1 MASSN
6 QYSAVTP
13 LGNEAMI
20 SLLNHIEIGYEDTG
34 RGSPALLFIH
44 GFPHDRT
51 LWAPQLQG
59 LAVQARCLAPDL
71 RGFGETTAAAPYSMD
86 QYADD
91 LVGLLDMLHIDRAIV
106 AGLSMGGYVAFAFWR
121 RHPHRVRALM
131 LCNTRP
137 GADTDEGR
145 EKRRKLIATAREQG
159 MSAVADAQV
168 TGMLGK
174 TTRSNRPEITNSVH
188 RMLASQPV
196 EGVAGALEAMMNRPD
211 STPTLATIDVP
222 TLIVAGDEDAIIPM
236 TEAKGMQAAI
246 RGSTLEV
253 ITGTGHLSNL
263 ERPAAFNHV
272 VSEFLA
278 KLTLE

>member
-1 MASSN
+1 
-6 QYSAVTP
+6 
-13 LGNEAMI
+13 MI
-20 SLLNHIEIGYEDTG
+20 ALLDDIEIGYDDTG
-34 RGSPALLFIH
+34 RGSPALLFVH

-71 RGFGETTAAAPYSMD
+71 RGFGETTAAAPWSMD

-91 LVGLLDMLHIDRAIV
+91 LVGLLDVLHIERAVV
-106 AGLSMGGYVAFAFWR
+106 AGLSMGGYVAFALWR
-121 RHPHRVRALM
+121 RHPQRVRALV

-159 MSAVADAQV
+159 MGPVADAQL

-174 TTRSNRPEITNSVH
+174 TTRSNRPEIANVVH
-188 RMLASQPV
+188 RMISSQPV
-196 EGVAGALEAMMNRPD
+196 DGVVGALEAMMSRPD
-211 STPTLATIDVP
+211 STPALASIDVP
-222 TLIVAGDEDAIIPM
+222 TLIVAGEEDTIIPM
-236 TEAKGMQAAI
+236 AEAKAMQAAI

>member
-1 MASSN
+1 
-6 QYSAVTP
+6 
-13 LGNEAMI
+13 MI
-20 SLLNHIEIGYEDTG
+20 ALLDNIEIGYDDSV

-51 LWAPQLQG
+51 LWAQQLQG
-59 LAVQARCLAPDL
+59 LAIQARCITPDL

-91 LVGLLDMLHIDRAIV
+91 LVALLDTLHVERAIV
-106 AGLSMGGYVAFAFWR
+106 AGLSMGGYVAFALWR
-121 RHPHRVRALM
+121 RHPRRVRGLV

-159 MSAVADAQV
+159 IRAVADAQI

-188 RMLASQPV
+188 RMISSQPV
-196 EGVAGALEAMMNRPD
+196 DGVVGALEAMMGRPD
-211 STPTLATIDVP
+211 STPALPTIDVP
-222 TLIVAGDEDAIIPM
+222 TLIVAGDEDAVIPM
-236 TEAKGMQAAI
+236 TEAKAMQAAI
-246 RGSTLEV
+246 RGSALEV
-253 ITGTGHLSNL
+253 ITGTGHLCNL

-278 KLTLE
+278 KLTLQ

>member
-1 MASSN
+1 
-6 QYSAVTP
+6 
-13 LGNEAMI
+13 MI
-20 SLLNHIEIGYEDTG
+20 SLHNNIAIGYDDSG

-71 RGFGETTAAAPYSMD
+71 RGFGETTRTAPYSMD

-91 LVGLLDMLHIDRAIV
+91 LVGLLDVQRIDRAII
-106 AGLSMGGYVAFAFWR
+106 AGLSMGGYVSFALWR
-121 RHPHRVRALM
+121 RHPHRVRGLI

-137 GADTDEGR
+137 GADTEEGR
-145 EKRRKLIATAREQG
+145 EKRRKLMATARDQG
-159 MSAVADAQV
+159 MSAVADAQLP
-168 TGMLGK
+168 GMLGK
-174 TTRSNRPEITNSVH
+174 TTRENRPEITNSVH
-188 RMLASQPV
+188 RMISSQPV
-196 EGVAGALEAMMNRPD
+196 EGVVGALQAMMERPD

-222 TLIVAGDEDAIIPM
+222 TLVVHGDEDAIIPM
-236 TEAKGMQAAI
+236 AEAKSMQAAI

-253 ITGTGHLSNL
+253 ITGAGHLSNL

-278 KLTLE
+278 KLTLQ

>member
-1 MASSN
+1 
-6 QYSAVTP
+6 
-13 LGNEAMI
+13 MI
-20 SLLNHIEIGYEDTG
+20 ALLDNIEIGYDDTG
-34 RGSPALLFIH
+34 RGSPALLFVH

-59 LAVQARCLAPDL
+59 LAIQARCVAPDL
-71 RGFGETTAAAPYSMD
+71 RGFGETTATAPWSMD

-91 LVGLLDMLHIDRAIV
+91 LVGLLDVLHIDRAVV
-106 AGLSMGGYVAFAFWR
+106 AGLSMGGYVAFALWR
-121 RHPHRVRALM
+121 RHPQRVRALV

-137 GADTDEGR
+137 GADNEEGR

-159 MSAVADAQV
+159 MSAVADAQI

-174 TTRSNRPEITNSVH
+174 TTRSNRPEISNTVH
-188 RMLASQPV
+188 RMISSQPV
-196 EGVAGALEAMMNRPD
+196 DGVVGALEAMMGRPD
-211 STPTLATIDVP
+211 STPALSSIDVP
-222 TLIVAGDEDAIIPM
+222 TLIVAGEEDAIMPM
-236 TEAKGMQAAI
+236 AEAKAMHAAI

-263 ERPAAFNHV
+263 ERPAAFNHL

>member
-1 MASSN
+1 
-6 QYSAVTP
+6 
-13 LGNEAMI
+13 MI
-20 SLLNHIEIGYEDTG
+20 ALLDSIEIGYDDSG
-34 RGSPALLFIH
+34 RGSPALLFVH

-51 LWAPQLQG
+51 LWAQQLQG
-59 LAVQARCLAPDL
+59 LSVQARCLAPDL
-71 RGFGETTAAAPYSMD
+71 RGFGETTGTAPFSMD

-91 LVGLLDMLHIDRAIV
+91 LVGLLDVLHIDRAIV
-106 AGLSMGGYVAFAFWR
+106 VGLSMGGYVAFALWR
-121 RHPHRVRALM
+121 RHPSRVRGLV

-137 GADTDEGR
+137 GADSEEGR

-159 MSAVADAQV
+159 IRAIADAQI

-188 RMLASQPV
+188 RMLSSQPV
-196 EGVAGALEAMMNRPD
+196 EGVVGALEAMMGRPD
-211 STPTLATIDVP
+211 STPLMSTIDVP

-236 TEAKGMQAAI
+236 AEAKAMQEAI

-253 ITGTGHLSNL
+253 ITGTGHLCNL

-278 KLTLE
+278 KLTLQ